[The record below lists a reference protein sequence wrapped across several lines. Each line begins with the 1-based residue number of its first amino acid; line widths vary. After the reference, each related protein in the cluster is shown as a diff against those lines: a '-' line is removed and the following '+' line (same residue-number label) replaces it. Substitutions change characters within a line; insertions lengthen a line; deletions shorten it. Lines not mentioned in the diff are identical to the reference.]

1 MATVQ
6 ALDTHCGESH
16 FGKAPLGDVRRVR
29 RLVMLADRMVQHP
42 GQSLPV
48 QVRDEAA
55 FDRVLA
61 SLPRGASDFW
71 RV

>member
-6 ALDTHCGESH
+6 ALDTHFGESH
-16 FGKAPLGDVRRVR
+16 FGKAPLGDVRRVQ

-48 QVRDEAA
+48 
-55 FDRVLA
+55 
-61 SLPRGASDFW
+61 
-71 RV
+71 